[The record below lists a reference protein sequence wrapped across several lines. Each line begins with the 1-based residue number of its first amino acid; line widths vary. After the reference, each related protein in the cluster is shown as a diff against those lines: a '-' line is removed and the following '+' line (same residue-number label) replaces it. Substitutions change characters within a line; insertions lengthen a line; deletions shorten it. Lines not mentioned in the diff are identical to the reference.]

1 MTSMANRDQCI
12 PEPDRQPSHHP
23 LAPAGWEESAGFR
36 ETFLYHFYMPQDV
49 AALRHLSRMLHEMSL
64 EMARYG
70 PVTQESGTH
79 ENLRA
84 ALADLRHLQGFL
96 AVVGRSQEESALTTS
111 DAELAALAARQSR
124 VLADLAAALEQALG

>member
-1 MTSMANRDQCI
+1 MADQDQCI
-12 PEPDRQPSHHP
+12 PEASPNSSQASPHP
-23 LAPAGWEESAGFR
+23 LTPAGWDESAGFR

-49 AALRHLSRMLHEMSL
+49 AALRHLARMLHEMSL

-70 PVTQESGTH
+70 PLTPESGTR
-79 ENLRA
+79 EDLRA
-84 ALADLRHLQGFL
+84 VAADLRHLQGFL
-96 AVVGRSQEESALTTS
+96 AVVGRSQEESALAPS